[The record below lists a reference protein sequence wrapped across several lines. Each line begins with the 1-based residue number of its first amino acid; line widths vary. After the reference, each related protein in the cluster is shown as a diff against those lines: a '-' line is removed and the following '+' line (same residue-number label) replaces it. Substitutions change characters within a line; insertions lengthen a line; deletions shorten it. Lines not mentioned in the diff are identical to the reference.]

1 MRRLMSVV
9 AVATLGGCAVAPA
22 PTRVAQDP
30 YQWHV
35 VSVTPVQRPPGS
47 SNQVEY
53 TNEPLPAAYAP
64 ATTGTTVLAPS
75 AVYTPVP
82 VYTPLPVYT
91 PAPAYYYPPVSI
103 GLDFVFGFGRHWGGG
118 RGHYRRR

>member
-1 MRRLMSVV
+1 MRRLTPFLI
-9 AVATLGGCAVAPA
+9 VATLGGCAVAPP

-47 SNQVEY
+47 STQVEY
-53 TNEPLPAAYAP
+53 TTEPLPAAYAAAP
-64 ATTGTTVLAPS
+64 VAAGT
-75 AVYTPVP
+75 AVYAPAPVYAPVP
-82 VYTPLPVYT
+82 VYV

-103 GLDFVFGFGRHWGGG
+103 GLDFVFGFGRHWGG